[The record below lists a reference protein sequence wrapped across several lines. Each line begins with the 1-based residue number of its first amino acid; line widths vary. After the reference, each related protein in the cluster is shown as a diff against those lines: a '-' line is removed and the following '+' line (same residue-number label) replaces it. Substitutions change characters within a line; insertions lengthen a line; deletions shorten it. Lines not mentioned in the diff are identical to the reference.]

1 MSAPSPEATGAAS
14 ADGAGCP
21 GDGAGRE
28 GDGEGRPGDGG
39 ASRGPGRGEGG
50 LAPIPMRSGAGVC
63 DLESDSA
70 LLRRAFGPRSGPLDP
85 QETEAL
91 RDALRRRTLER
102 SGLRHDPV
110 GTREAPAADRP
121 ASGSRGEAETVPPR
135 AARTSSRSASGA
147 LIRQRLRVAALGAV
161 AAAAVLGVG
170 AGIWA
175 ATQPRPALALQ
186 GTPVATSEIEDILDA
201 QPTVFEGFSMTDGM
215 SYGEAYG
222 LRVIGTRLTSA
233 QQHASLD
240 CLWFVDSG
248 EFVMPLCTGVRE
260 RPGYPRL
267 LDIWRDGD
275 ALLWN
280 PAPSDDLRQIRI
292 SIEGDRLELWEQV
305 VGVAP

>member
-1 MSAPSPEATGAAS
+1 M
-14 ADGAGCP
+14 
-21 GDGAGRE
+21 
-28 GDGEGRPGDGG
+28 
-39 ASRGPGRGEGG
+39 
-50 LAPIPMRSGAGVC
+50 
-63 DLESDSA
+63 
-70 LLRRAFGPRSGPLDP
+70 
-85 QETEAL
+85 
-91 RDALRRRTLER
+91 
-102 SGLRHDPV
+102 
-110 GTREAPAADRP
+110 
-121 ASGSRGEAETVPPR
+121 
-135 AARTSSRSASGA
+135 
-147 LIRQRLRVAALGAV
+147 
-161 AAAAVLGVG
+161 G

-222 LRVIGTRLTSA
+222 LRVIGARLTSA

-275 ALLWN
+275 ALVWN

-292 SIEGDRLELWEQV
+292 SIEGDRLELWEQAV
-305 VGVAP
+305 SVAP